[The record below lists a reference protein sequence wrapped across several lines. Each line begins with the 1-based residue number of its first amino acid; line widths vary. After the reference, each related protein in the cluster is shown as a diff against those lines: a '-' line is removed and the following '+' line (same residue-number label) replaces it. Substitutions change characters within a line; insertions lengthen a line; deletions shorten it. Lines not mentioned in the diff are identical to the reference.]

1 MNFKN
6 VISITINGKE
16 VKSITV
22 NGEIVW
28 QSQNQ

>member
-6 VISITINGKE
+6 VISITIGGKE

-22 NGEIVW
+22 NGGIIW